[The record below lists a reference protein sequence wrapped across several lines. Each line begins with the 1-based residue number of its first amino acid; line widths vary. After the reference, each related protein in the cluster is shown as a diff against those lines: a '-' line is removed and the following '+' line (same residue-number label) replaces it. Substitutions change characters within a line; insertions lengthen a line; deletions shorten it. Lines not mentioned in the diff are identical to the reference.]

1 MAVVFFDF
9 TLFDHIDEPYITLI
23 FVGNFDFYFIAT
35 ADKQNSSH
43 N

>member
-1 MAVVFFDF
+1 MAVVLFDF

-23 FVGNFDFYFIAT
+23 FVESVYIYLIAT

-43 N
+43 I